1 MIFLKLLS
9 VGLSGATEEIRVKLQ
24 QDCSTLAQEG
34 FRITIEEFTKGNYT
48 FLGCNVL
55 EGELSFRSY
64 EHIKQLLKI
73 YVANILSDVI
83 IVKEEKDII
92 RRIIRQ
98 NYYYFSDEERKAVYD
113 NTVKVLNGNSE
124 IVGEFNFIDRRKKI
138 LTKLIDYLDNHH
150 ELIVEGFVNFRLKD
164 YRKELVHVVDKVVD
178 DFMME
183 LEYKEFVR
191 VLRYFVDIQEPQVE
205 EVHILMNPQGVFKI
219 IDTSGKSIHNQ
230 YLDSYISQSADE
242 INYGDLLVTALITMA
257 PEHIMLHGG
266 EPASGQETVE
276 IIKNIFEGRVMTCK
290 GCSICSSNILEHI
303 TPD

>member
-1 MIFLKLLS
+1 MKLLS
-9 VGLSGATEEIRVKLQ
+9 VGLSGETEEIREKLQ
-24 QDCSTLAQEG
+24 QNCSTLAQEG
-34 FRITIEEFTKGNYT
+34 FRIAIDEITKGNYT
-48 FLGCNVL
+48 FLWCNVL

-92 RRIIRQ
+92 RKIIRQ

-113 NTVKVLNGNSE
+113 NTLKVLNGNSA
-124 IVGEFNFIDRRKKI
+124 IVNEFNITDRRKKI

-150 ELIVEGFVNFRLKD
+150 ELIVEGFVNFRLKE
-164 YRKELVHVVDKVVD
+164 YRKELVQVVDKVVD

-183 LEYKEFVR
+183 LEYKEFIR
-191 VLRYFVDIQEPQVE
+191 VLRYFVDIQESQIE
-205 EVHILMNPQGVFKI
+205 EVHILMNQKGIFKI
-219 IDTSGKSIHNQ
+219 IDTSGKAIHNQ
-230 YLDSYISQSADE
+230 YLENYISQSVEE

-257 PEHIMLHGG
+257 PEHIILHGSD
-266 EPASGQETVE
+266 PTDGQETVE

-290 GCSICSSNILEHI
+290 GCAVCRANIFENI